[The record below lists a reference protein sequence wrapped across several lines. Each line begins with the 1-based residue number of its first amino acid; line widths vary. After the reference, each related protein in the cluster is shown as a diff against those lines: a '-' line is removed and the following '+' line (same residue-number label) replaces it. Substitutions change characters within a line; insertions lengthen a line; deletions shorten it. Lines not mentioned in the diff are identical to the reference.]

1 MRLLG
6 VLMEAVERAEG
17 VEDAGLP
24 AGGPDAFRFADD
36 PLLGQLLRAVGL
48 EGSSVVSIGFEQRV
62 GGTDELWE
70 GLLGGSVRTA
80 VVIERQ
86 PELVRRRVRA
96 ELERAVAPY
105 RRDDGIVLPVAA
117 KLASAWRP

>member
-1 MRLLG
+1 LLT
-6 VLMEAVERAEG
+6 
-17 VEDAGLP
+17 
-24 AGGPDAFRFADD
+24 
-36 PLLGQLLRAVGL
+36 AVGL

-80 VVIERQ
+80 AVIERQ

-117 KLASAWRP
+117 KLASARRP